1 MKLKITAALLA
12 AVSMLTLASCG
23 DNSHKFT
30 STEKDEQ
37 IVAQIKSDDGS
48 EDIKYEEYRYFF
60 MNNKRDLYGSDTALD
75 SDMVN
80 NIKQHTENNI
90 RKHHAVKFAAKMHDV
105 EFTSEEEKEN
115 DEYTARYRESQN
127 LTDDSYALLLEHH
140 YVTDGFFS
148 DLNRTKLLSDKL
160 YTKLSENGVLP
171 NGDHIAN
178 NIFTSDD
185 ILCIG
190 EIFVNHNGGETI
202 PIARTR
208 AEEALEK
215 LDSGVDFNEVMLE
228 YSNYENDPTVA
239 EHGRYTAEYDALEP
253 VWIAATELTD
263 GEHSRVI
270 ESAYGFHIVK
280 RLPKDMAYM
289 EENRADIVDMY
300 RMSEFNR
307 YLEDLA
313 GKLTVTYTDQGN
325 NIDLANMT

>member
-12 AVSMLTLASCG
+12 ALSMLTVASCG
-23 DNSHKFT
+23 KSSYKFA

-37 IVAQIKSDDGS
+37 IVAQIKSDDSS
-48 EDIKYEEYRYFF
+48 EDVRYEEFRYFF
-60 MNNKRDLYGSDTALD
+60 MNNKRDLYGSEAVLD
-75 SDMVN
+75 GDMVN

-90 RKHHAVKFAAKMHDV
+90 RKHHAVKFAAKMHGV
-105 EFTSEEEKEN
+105 EFTEEEEKEN
-115 DEYTARYRESQN
+115 NEYTAKYRESQN
-127 LTDDSYALLLEHH
+127 LTDDSYALLLEQH
-140 YVTDGFFS
+140 YTTDFFFS

-160 YTKLSENGVLP
+160 YTRLSENGVLP
-171 NGDHIAN
+171 SADHIAN
-178 NIFTSDD
+178 SVFTTDE

-215 LDSGVDFNEVMLE
+215 LNSGISFNDVMVE
-228 YSNYENDPTVA
+228 YSDYETDMNIV

-253 VWIAATELTD
+253 VWKAAKELSD
-263 GEHSRVI
+263 GEYSAVV
-270 ESAYGFHIVK
+270 ESAYGFHIVM
-280 RLPKDMAYM
+280 RLPKDKAYM
-289 EENRADIVDMY
+289 QETRSDIVDMY

-307 YLEDLA
+307 YLEDLSS
-313 GKLTVTYTDQGN
+313 KLAITYTDQGN